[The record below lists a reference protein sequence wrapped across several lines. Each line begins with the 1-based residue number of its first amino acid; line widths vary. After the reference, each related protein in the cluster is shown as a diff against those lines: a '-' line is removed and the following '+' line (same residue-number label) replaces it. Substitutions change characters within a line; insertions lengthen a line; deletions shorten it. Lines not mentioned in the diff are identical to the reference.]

1 MIQYYINATS
11 FESLSVHVS
20 ASKGIVDKLKMKEQ
34 QKYSW
39 TEEHGDFVDL
49 TKPRFEARDIILEC
63 FIEASSPADFITKM
77 NAFWAQFEGAGTK
90 RFMFIVDGIDKPF
103 VYEVFAPENIDVV
116 KEWNAGTMVGTFTL
130 KLREP
135 EPVKKVIKYTATS
148 ILLPTDKTKLRA
160 EWTDIVAEKSYC
172 NQYASVYSITT
183 ENTAYNNAFQALATY
198 LNNETAWS
206 SGIPLWINDANLSIN
221 TNISLSVFESKFK
234 TYYDARKVIFSKIAN
249 KSQVQIDESATIL
262 AAKTDSPIDSANKL
276 ASMSAIDDG
285 IMWPAQ
291 KQQLRIEWNKILA
304 ERDNINYWSPTYSIS
319 SSNYVSAFEAL
330 SRFLDGS
337 RASVVTT
344 GYPQLLDDNN
354 VGLMSGSTGMV
365 ALFTAYYNARTAL
378 LNSLNTASQSR
389 LINYN
394 SVAVATY
401 SSQQA
406 SLMRDNST
414 FALNVKGVEITLTS
428 SKRIN
433 AYFGDGSHSY
443 DIAGTNIKVYHNY
456 TVEGEYII
464 ILTGV
469 IEEITSITTNGTI
482 IWNRLL

>member
-1 MIQYYINATS
+1 MIQYYINGIS
-11 FESLSVHVS
+11 FDSLSVHVS
-20 ASKGIVDKLKMKEQ
+20 ASKGIVDKLKVKEQ

-39 TEEHGDFVDL
+39 PEEHGDYVDL

-90 RFMFIVDGIDKPF
+90 RFMFVVDGIDKPF
-103 VYEVFAPENIDVV
+103 VYEVFAPESIDVE
-116 KEWNAGTMVGTFTL
+116 KEWNVGTMAGTFTL

-148 ILLPTDKTKLRA
+148 ILLPADKTKLRA
-160 EWTDIVAEKSYC
+160 EWIDIVAEKSYC

-183 ENTAYNNAFQALATY
+183 ENTAYNAAFQSLATY
-198 LNNETAWS
+198 LNNDTTWS
-206 SGIPLWINDANLSIN
+206 TGTPSWINDTNLSVN
-221 TNISLSVFESKFK
+221 TNISLSVFESTFK
-234 TYYDARKVIFSKIAN
+234 TYYDARKALFSKIAS
-249 KSQVQIDESATIL
+249 KSQAQIDESANIL
-262 AAKTDSPIDSANKL
+262 TAKTDSPIDSANKL
-276 ASMSAIDDG
+276 ATMSAIDDG

-304 ERDNINYWSPTYSIS
+304 ERANINYWSPAYSIS
-319 SSNYVSAFEAL
+319 SSSYVSAFEAL

-354 VGLMSGSTGMV
+354 IGLKSGSTGMV
-365 ALFTAYYNARTAL
+365 TLFTTYYNNRTTL
-378 LNSLNTASQSR
+378 LNSINTASQSR
-389 LINYN
+389 LTNYN
-394 SVAVATY
+394 SIAVAAY

-406 SLMRDNST
+406 SLMRDNSM
-414 FALNVKGVEITLTS
+414 FALNVKGLEITLTS
-428 SKRIN
+428 LKRIN

-443 DIAGTNIKVYHNY
+443 DIAGNNIKVYHNY
-456 TVEGEYII
+456 TIEGEYII

-469 IEEITSITTNGTI
+469 VEEITSITTNGTI